1 MSSPRS
7 RQAGM
12 VLVTAL
18 LMLIVVTILAVAMFR
33 SFGLD
38 EKIAGNLREKTRA
51 LNAAETAE
59 QYAEYWLGAG
69 NGSATSAPITCS
81 TLVPAS
87 APQICTNPLVT
98 PAALPWLVGAN
109 PVGVTYLPQAPTPAN
124 PTVPTPMNVTTTIG
138 PGSYYATP
146 AFYITFIGASPG
158 GLGKIYQIDAQGFGS
173 SPDTVAVVEST
184 YIVQTGVKDLGSNQ

>member
-1 MSSPRS
+1 MSAPRS

-38 EKIAGNLREKTRA
+38 EKIAGNLREKQRA

-59 QYAEYWLGAG
+59 QYAEYWLSAG

-81 TLVPAS
+81 SVVVVPAS

-98 PAALPWLVGAN
+98 PAVLPWQEAGN
-109 PVGVTYLPQAPTPAN
+109 NVGVQYTPQV
-124 PTVPTPMNVTTTIG
+124 PTVMNVTTTIG
-138 PGSYYATP
+138 AGSYYATP
-146 AFYITFIGASPG
+146 AFYITYIGASPG
-158 GLGKIYQIDAQGFGS
+158 GLGKIYQIDAQGFGG
-173 SPDTVAVVEST
+173 SPDTIAVVEST
-184 YIVQTGVKDLGSNQ
+184 YIVQTGVKDLGSYQ

>member
-1 MSSPRS
+1 MSSLRD
-7 RQAGM
+7 RQDGM

-38 EKIAGNLREKTRA
+38 EKIAGNLREKQRA

-59 QYAEYWLGAG
+59 QFAEYWLAAG
-69 NGSATSAPITCS
+69 NGSASSAPITCS
-81 TLVPAS
+81 SVVPAT

-98 PAALPWLVGAN
+98 PAVLPWLVGAN
-109 PVGVTYLPQAPTPAN
+109 PVGVTYIPQ
-124 PTVPTPMNVTTTIG
+124 VPTPMNVTTTIG
-138 PGSYYATP
+138 AGSYYASP
-146 AFYITFIGASPG
+146 AFYITYIGASPG
-158 GLGKIYQIDAQGFGS
+158 GLGKIYQIDAQGYGS
-173 SPDTVAVVEST
+173 SPDTIAVVEST

>member
-38 EKIAGNLREKTRA
+38 EKIAGNLREKQRA
-51 LNAAETAE
+51 LSAAETAE
-59 QYAEYWLGAG
+59 QYAEYWLTVDS
-69 NGSATSAPITCS
+69 GSATAAPITCS
-81 TLVPAS
+81 SLVPFT
-87 APQICTNPLVT
+87 APQICSNPLTT
-98 PAALPWLVGAN
+98 PAALPWQVGGN
-109 PVGVTYLPQAPTPAN
+109 TVGVTYTPPAM
-124 PTVPTPMNVTTTIG
+124 TVNTTIG

-146 AFYITFIGASPG
+146 AFYITYIGPSPG
-158 GLGKIYQIDAQGFGS
+158 GLGKIYQIDAQGYGS
-173 SPDTVAVVEST
+173 SPDTIAVVEST
-184 YIVQTGVKDLGSNQ
+184 YIVQTGIKDLGSNQ